1 MKSVL
6 LTTTALV
13 AFAGAAAADAHLGV
27 SFGGSAEIK
36 YNDIT
41 EFSYSADLDITGTA
55 ELNNGITATL
65 TYGIALDDHGSIYGD
80 HFPVITLESAYGKLS
95 AGDADAIGPASD
107 HFAETDGVSGFSDG
121 LYEDDNFAVR
131 LDMMLGNFD
140 TSISDSDFGHD
151 NINDLRVGAS
161 GSFGNFTFGL
171 GYANELEEVGANVGT
186 TFGAFTVD
194 ASVFNSTAGGTD
206 FGIQVGY
213 AISSSITV
221 GAYFASVADGSAQ
234 NFGVSLDYV
243 SGPLTV
249 GLGYDDEAGVGN
261 AFIDVEYAL
270 SGSSAG
276 LTAFAGYDQA
286 GGAYVGVEYDLGSGA
301 TAWVSYSEFD
311 ESGDP
316 EFDEG
321 ITVGL
326 SLTF

>member
-1 MKSVL
+1 MKNVL

-13 AFAGAAAADAHLGV
+13 AFAGAAAAEAHLGV

-41 EFSYSADLDITGTA
+41 EFSYSADLTVTGTA

-65 TYGIALDDHGSIYGD
+65 SYGIELDNHGSIYGD
-80 HFPVITLESAYGKLS
+80 HFPVLTLESTYGKLS

-107 HFAETDGVSGFSDG
+107 HFSETDGVSGFSDG
-121 LYEDDNFAVR
+121 LYTDDDFTVR
-131 LDMMLGNFD
+131 LDMTLGGFD
-140 TSISDSDFGHD
+140 TSISESDFGH
-151 NINDLRVGAS
+151 NFLNDLRVGAS
-161 GSFGNFTFGL
+161 GSFGNFDFGL
-171 GYANELEEVGANVGT
+171 GYADDLDEVGVNVGT
-186 TFGAFTVD
+186 SFGAFMVD
-194 ASVFNSTAGGTD
+194 FSVFDSAATGTD
-206 FGIQVGY
+206 YGIQVAY
-213 AISSSITV
+213 EINPSITV
-221 GAYFASVADGSAQ
+221 GAYFASVDDAAAQ

-249 GLGYDDEAGVGN
+249 GVGYDDEAGTGN

-276 LTAFAGYDQA
+276 VTAYAGYDQA

-301 TAWVSYSEFD
+301 TAWISYSEFD

-326 SLTF
+326 SVEF